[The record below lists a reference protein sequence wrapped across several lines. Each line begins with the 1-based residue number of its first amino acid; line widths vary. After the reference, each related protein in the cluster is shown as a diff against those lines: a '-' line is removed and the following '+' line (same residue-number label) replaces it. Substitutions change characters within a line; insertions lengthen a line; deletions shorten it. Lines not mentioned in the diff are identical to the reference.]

1 MLNARHRW
9 SAVLIVL
16 ASGVF
21 AVGVALERSE
31 EDSESPAHVEA
42 EAEESHVEGEEAE
55 GLDETE
61 GEGGEE
67 EESETLLG
75 IDLESTPL
83 VILAVLGSLALA
95 AGVWLRPDLG
105 WLLVLVGV
113 AMGAF
118 AILDVREF
126 FHLLDE
132 SREGIA
138 VLAALVA
145 VLHATAAWLAL
156 SRREPQA
163 AR

>member
-1 MLNARHRW
+1 M
-9 SAVLIVL
+9 IVL

-21 AVGVALERSE
+21 AVGVAFERSE

-42 EAEESHVEGEEAE
+42 EAEESHLEGEEAE
-55 GLDETE
+55 GLTESE
-61 GEGGEE
+61 GEADE

-105 WLLVLVGV
+105 WLLALAGI

-132 SREGIA
+132 SLEGIA

-145 VLHATAAWLAL
+145 VLHASAAVLAL
-156 SRREPQA
+156 TPREPQA
-163 AR
+163 GR